1 MGSATILAGNTFIVV
16 THGLSFT
23 PTLDQIQITPQD
35 DLGGR
40 NFWPC
45 NPTSTTFQINI
56 SFADPDTNHI
66 FSWQPVGT
74 GAPIAPPGNFP
85 IAASDVQGAL
95 NATYDSVNHVYT
107 VYGLQISDTTVAAHA
122 TFANNYLLSMLGLSS
137 LPVSDARYPYAYMA
151 ALDIACIRVL
161 VVASGGSLTGAYD
174 YFLGDLRVTRAAP
187 YGAALLRTIT
197 GFQADLSKQLVNF
210 STPIKTADATI
221 GQNVPTYRGDVIGP

>member
-1 MGSATILAGNTFIVV
+1 MASAAILAGNTSVVV

-23 PTLDQIQITPQD
+23 PTIDQIQIMPQD

-40 NFWPC
+40 NSWVS
-45 NPTSTTFQINI
+45 NPTATTFQINV
-56 SFADPDTNHI
+56 SFADPDTSHV

-95 NATYDSVNHVYT
+95 NATYDAINHVYT

-122 TFANNYLLSMLGLSS
+122 AFANNFMLSLLGVTSLSTT
-137 LPVSDARYPYAYMA
+137 DARYPYAYMA

-174 YFLGDLRVTRAAP
+174 YFLGDLRVTRAGP

-197 GFQADLSKQLVNF
+197 GFQADLTKQMVNF
-210 STPIKTADATI
+210 STPIKTADASAA
-221 GQNVPTYRGDVIGP
+221 QQVPTYRGDVIGP